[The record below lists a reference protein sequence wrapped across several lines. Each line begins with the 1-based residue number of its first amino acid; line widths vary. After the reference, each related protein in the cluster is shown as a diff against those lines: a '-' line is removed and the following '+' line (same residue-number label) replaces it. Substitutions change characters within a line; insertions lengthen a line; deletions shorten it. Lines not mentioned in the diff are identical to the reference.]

1 MAEERDL
8 ERLGASLSLQVS
20 GKGAAHCR
28 RKSQIRPNT
37 AARHLPD
44 PTGQRIHRIWHTA
57 QVAPVLTENNRM
69 PPHELRPL
77 IAATLLMAVA
87 LAVRGVP
94 AGEPSL
100 TFQNVCEQLLRAEPN
115 ATAPAYSPC
124 MPPP

>member
-1 MAEERDL
+1 
-8 ERLGASLSLQVS
+8 
-20 GKGAAHCR
+20 
-28 RKSQIRPNT
+28 
-37 AARHLPD
+37 
-44 PTGQRIHRIWHTA
+44 
-57 QVAPVLTENNRM
+57 M

-77 IAATLLMAVA
+77 IAATVLIAVA
-87 LAVRGVP
+87 LAVRGVQ